1 MCSLNSNLQLLR
13 HIPEFFS
20 GLEEWIN
27 TSDVVSTIHFILSH
41 CGSPYSLSAISLRES
56 LARATGRNL
65 NSGEQN
71 DTVELLNYLLDYCPS
86 ELFYFDTSVEYR
98 FWINNCAVPCPNCG
112 QFPDKVTSSSKI
124 LSLPLPQ
131 TALALPLD
139 YLLNNYFSI
148 QFQQH
153 GRSCGHCSA
162 RGLQSPKLP
171 FKEKL
176 NISKY
181 PQYLLIQLVR
191 MTFRNGKTIKNSTPV
206 LLPDTVC
213 IDKCNY
219 SVIGTITHM
228 GTADAGHNR
237 AYLKHGNKWY
247 CCEDSKLP
255 EEKMPTDSPTEQNY
269 CILLKKCPASSNS
282 ISVKPCQV
290 DNIPRQCQ
298 KPSLKHFI
306 SDESLQSND
315 EAKVDVQACRGCNK
329 PFSRLLY
336 HLKNSHACSKLY
348 DMIALQK
355 EMENAK
361 KNKK

>member
-1 MCSLNSNLQLLR
+1 
-13 HIPEFFS
+13 
-20 GLEEWIN
+20 
-27 TSDVVSTIHFILSH
+27 
-41 CGSPYSLSAISLRES
+41 
-56 LARATGRNL
+56 
-65 NSGEQN
+65 
-71 DTVELLNYLLDYCPS
+71 
-86 ELFYFDTSVEYR
+86 
-98 FWINNCAVPCPNCG
+98 
-112 QFPDKVTSSSKI
+112 
-124 LSLPLPQ
+124 
-131 TALALPLD
+131 
-139 YLLNNYFSI
+139 
-148 QFQQH
+148 
-153 GRSCGHCSA
+153 
-162 RGLQSPKLP
+162 
-171 FKEKL
+171 
-176 NISKY
+176 
-181 PQYLLIQLVR
+181 
-191 MTFRNGKTIKNSTPV
+191 
-206 LLPDTVC
+206 
-213 IDKCNY
+213 
-219 SVIGTITHM
+219 M

-290 DNIPRQCQ
+290 ENIPRQCQ

-361 KNKK
+361 KIKTKMRVNNFRQKQKDQDPESFKQKRSSEKREERITY